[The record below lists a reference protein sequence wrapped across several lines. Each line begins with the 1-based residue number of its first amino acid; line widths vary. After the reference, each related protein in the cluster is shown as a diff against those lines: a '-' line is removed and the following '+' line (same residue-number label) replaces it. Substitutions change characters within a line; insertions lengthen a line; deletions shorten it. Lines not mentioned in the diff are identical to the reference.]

1 MRNERDFSRV
11 RNVIQADK
19 SVMSDA
25 CKALVLRDFA
35 EKFNEYFEL
44 NGLPKMEILCENGRY
59 SVQLQFKAQ
68 RIKKFNVL
76 K

>member
-1 MRNERDFSRV
+1 
-11 RNVIQADK
+11 
-19 SVMSDA
+19 
-25 CKALVLRDFA
+25 
-35 EKFNEYFEL
+35 
-44 NGLPKMEILCENGRY
+44 LPKMEILCENGRY